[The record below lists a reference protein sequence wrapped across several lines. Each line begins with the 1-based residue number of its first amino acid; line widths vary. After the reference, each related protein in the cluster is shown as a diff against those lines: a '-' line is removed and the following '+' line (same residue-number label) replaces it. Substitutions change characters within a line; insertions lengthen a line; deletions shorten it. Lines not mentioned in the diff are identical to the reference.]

1 MSNIIVGTLAG
12 FVSGIAGAL
21 GLGGGSVL
29 IIYLTLFA
37 GVKQLAAQGTNLIF
51 FIPIAAISVFIYAKR
66 GVIKWRTILPIMV
79 GGVIGTITS
88 SFAVELIKADLLS
101 KLFGGFIIIYGLI
114 MLFSKNKSPDKQG

>member
-1 MSNIIVGTLAG
+1 MSNIIIGTLAG

-66 GVIKWRTILPIMV
+66 GVIKWRAILPLMV
-79 GGVIGTITS
+79 GGVVGTLTS
-88 SFAVELIKADLLS
+88 SFLVSLINGDLLS
-101 KLFGGFIIIYGLI
+101 KLFGGFIIVYGII
-114 MLFSKNKSPDKQG
+114 MLFTKNKSPEKRG